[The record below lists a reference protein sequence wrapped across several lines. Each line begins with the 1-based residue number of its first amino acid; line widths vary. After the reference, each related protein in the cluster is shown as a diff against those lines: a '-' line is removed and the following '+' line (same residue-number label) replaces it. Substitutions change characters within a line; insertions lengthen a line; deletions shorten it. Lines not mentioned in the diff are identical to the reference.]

1 MPLPL
6 VGVGLAAVARYLAK
20 NGITQ
25 AVKKYGN
32 KAVKAAT
39 DAERGVASKIGSKE
53 GLDVIPGTSIMNRG
67 RGFGLKQKS
76 GEGAKPSNVGSPM
89 ATKTKKPSNLAP
101 PMATKAQRAK
111 NVRSGRQRMYGGVGA
126 GLTGAAT
133 IPSLMPSEGDKW
145 DENEAG
151 RTKATTPKATTPKA
165 TTPKTT
171 TPTGTSKATPT
182 TPTVEYKSS
191 FPKAEKKN
199 WEDYNSIAE
208 AKKAGSLYYSKN
220 GKPMAAV
227 FKEDLAEGETL
238 RDYMNQQIKK
248 DKARDAARGGI
259 ANMGPPM
266 EVSLKDDMKAGGKV
280 RGMNYGGKVRGMNY
294 GGKVRGM
301 NYGGKVEG
309 MNYGGKVEGMKS
321 GGKVRGAG
329 IARNG
334 TRACKIR

>member
-165 TTPKTT
+165 TTPKAT

-208 AKKAGSLYYSKN
+208 AKKAGSLYYSK
-220 GKPMAAV
+220 GKGADKERMAAA
-227 FKEDLAEGETL
+227 FKEDLTEEDLATKNPL
-238 RDYMNQQIKK
+238 RNYMNRQIKK

-301 NYGGKVEG
+301 NYGGKVRG
-309 MNYGGKVEGMKS
+309 MNYGGK
-321 GGKVRGAG
+321 
-329 IARNG
+329 
-334 TRACKIR
+334 

>member
-25 AVKKYGN
+25 AVKKYGS

-126 GLTGAAT
+126 GLTGAAAGY
-133 IPSLMPSEGDKW
+133 SLGGSEGDKW

-151 RTKATTPKATTPKA
+151 RTKATTPKA

-208 AKKAGSLYYSKN
+208 AKKAGSLYYSK
-220 GKPMAAV
+220 GKGADKERMAAA
-227 FKEDLAEGETL
+227 FKEDLTEEDLATKNPL
-238 RDYMNQQIKK
+238 RNYMNRQIKK

-294 GGKVRGM
+294 GGKV
-301 NYGGKVEG
+301 
-309 MNYGGKVEGMKS
+309 EGMKS

>member
-6 VGVGLAAVARYLAK
+6 VGAGLAAVARYL
-20 NGITQ
+20 GRYGVTQ
-25 AVKKYGN
+25 AVKKYGS
-32 KAVKAAT
+32 KAVKAAA
-39 DAERGVASKIGSKE
+39 DAERGVASRVGSKE
-53 GLDVIPGTSIMNRG
+53 GLEVIPKTAGQPR
-67 RGFGLKQKS
+67 RLKQ
-76 GEGAKPSNVGSPM
+76 SNPDMPM
-89 ATKTKKPSNLAP
+89 ATKGARIKYVKPTA
-101 PMATKAQRAK
+101 AQTAK
-111 NVRSGRQRMYGGVGA
+111 NIRSGRQRYGA
-126 GLTGAAT
+126 GLTAAGAAAGY
-133 IPSLMPSEGDKW
+133 SLGGSEGDKW
-145 DENEAG
+145 DEDEAG
-151 RTKATTPKATTPKA
+151 RTKTTAPKTTTPKV
-165 TTPKTT
+165 T

-259 ANMGPPM
+259 ANSRPPIGI
-266 EVSLKDDMKAGGKV
+266 SLEDDMKAGGKV
-280 RGMNYGGKVRGMNY
+280 RGMKAGGKVR
-294 GGKVRGM
+294 
-301 NYGGKVEG
+301 G

-329 IARNG
+329 IARKG

>member
-165 TTPKTT
+165 TTP
-171 TPTGTSKATPT
+171 TGTSKATPT

-208 AKKAGSLYYSKN
+208 AKKAGSLYYSK
-220 GKPMAAV
+220 GKGADKERMAAV
-227 FKEDLAEGETL
+227 FKEDLTEEDLATKNPL
-238 RDYMNQQIKK
+238 RNYMNRQIKK

-294 GGKVRGM
+294 GGKV
-301 NYGGKVEG
+301 
-309 MNYGGKVEGMKS
+309 EGMKS

>member
-208 AKKAGSLYYSKN
+208 AKKAGSLYYSK
-220 GKPMAAV
+220 GKGADKERMAAA
-227 FKEDLAEGETL
+227 FKEDLTEEDLATKNPL
-238 RDYMNQQIKK
+238 RNYMNRQIKK

-294 GGKVRGM
+294 GGKV
-301 NYGGKVEG
+301 
-309 MNYGGKVEGMKS
+309 EGMKS